1 MAEPIK
7 FTDLI
12 KPDDTI
18 NELIQQLRDAKDA
31 YEKLAK
37 TVKTESTDLT
47 KSLNATSGA
56 TEEGKQKILEL
67 AAAADKLAQAEKAV
81 SSAIDNIQKSEKG
94 LVQAQKEAAAAAEA
108 SVDYMEGLRKEVEK
122 AKREAAE
129 HTKKLQEQAN
139 AQKQVAQTAQH
150 AAEAQKEEATE
161 IEHAV
166 DSYKALKKELKDLTK
181 LFRTLSAE
189 ERIDPELGGD
199 LAAEI
204 RALKK
209 ELSDIDAMLTPHVS
223 KMTEL
228 EKTEKAF
235 AFASSDAGKQVAWL
249 KAQIAA
255 MNKEYIASRAALQHA
270 IGSYDSLK
278 ATLKQLSTEYKA
290 MSASDRQGPG
300 GQALLSSIL
309 ETKTAMS
316 QLEAQMKP
324 YTRALTQLE
333 KAKQKLAYL
342 QTNEGRELLEI
353 RAQINAI
360 VAERRKQEQILTDI
374 EKAKRKL
381 NFAQSE
387 ENMQLKLYTTQI
399 QEANRVAELRVRIA
413 NSEEGSY
420 NRLSA
425 QYALNKIRLNQMGE
439 ADEKAA
445 QAKRELE
452 AETKALYQQMI
463 KLQEA
468 TGNHTLS
475 VGNYK
480 KAWNGLGMSVNQ
492 IVRELPA
499 AAISLNTFFLGISN
513 NVPILLDEIQKVR
526 TLNAKLRAEGKQTKS
541 VIGEVTRAFFSWNTV
556 MVLLLTV
563 FAMHGEAIIN
573 WIANLF
579 RGEARV
585 MSLTG
590 RLKALTE
597 ELKNSSKGY
606 GDNYVAFKK
615 LADEWR
621 ALTSEKEKLQWI
633 EDNQSRFNGLSLAI
647 NNVNDA
653 DRAFITGTRAV
664 IEAMKL
670 RARATAAESLAAE
683 KYAEEL
689 TKREEARRRRIEAD
703 KLEGIQQPT
712 QTQAPSIMGGTMA
725 IPGKSRQEALLD
737 QASALDKV
745 ADAAKETADAY
756 YDMAAAD
763 NAAADAALKSLNL
776 FGKSKSNK
784 ERKSLHRDTEDTIE
798 SLSLS
803 ATKAYQD
810 SITKLERDE
819 IKKRRKEYLEA
830 YNTEV
835 ADLARKYNKIQRI
848 LDGQDSRYKK
858 LTEEQKEQALKAQDD
873 IVRAIENKQKAV
885 EQNLALLTYQQQEQD
900 AQTQLEAL
908 NLQIEAVKSGSEEE
922 LRLRL
927 QILRVEEQIA
937 LARNRQLPPAQQQD
951 ENVIKA
957 SFKKQRADVITGFN
971 DTSFE
976 QSQALEKAKFDS
988 VKHNEQQITQF
999 TLQQEKERW
1008 ERQIQLAEAGA
1019 LDWSQA
1025 QIDAAKETVKGINEQ
1040 LEENQNFIA
1049 RVGERGLKG
1058 ALFESFGWNDDQID
1072 AMSQATDFIVN
1083 QFSEILAAEVALAEK
1098 EKELADERVAR
1109 AQSAYEAE
1117 VEARNNGYAN
1127 NVATAK
1133 KELEQEK
1140 KNQLQK
1146 QKMLEAAQ
1154 KRQQAVD
1161 TIAQTSSLITAS
1173 ALLWKSFAGTGPA
1186 APFLAAAAIAAM
1198 WTSFAV
1204 AKIKARQV
1212 TSAGSEEY
1220 GEGGLE
1226 FLEGGSHASGNDIDL
1241 GVNNKRK
1248 RRMRAEGGEA
1258 LAIINKRRTRQ
1269 YRKVLP
1275 DVIESF
1281 NKGTFEDK
1289 YLNAFAG
1296 ADRANISIVSNSST
1310 DLSKLERDVSSIRKQ
1325 NETKYFTMPDG
1336 TVIMQYKNVKR
1347 IIKN

>member
-37 TVKTESTDLT
+37 SVKTESGDIAKALH
-47 KSLNATSGA
+47 STSGA

-67 AAAADKLAQAEKAV
+67 AAASDRLASAEKAV
-81 SSAIDNIQKSEKG
+81 AAAIEGLSRSEKG
-94 LVQAQKEAAAAAEA
+94 IAAAQKEVAAATANT
-108 SVDYMEGLRKEVEK
+108 VDNMEELRKELEK

-129 HTKKLQEQAN
+129 NTKRLEEN
-139 AQKQVAQTAQH
+139 ARAQRES
-150 AAEAQKEEATE
+150 AEATERHAKARKEEAEE
-161 IEHAV
+161 IEYAA
-166 DSYKALKKELKDLTK
+166 DSYKALKKELKELDK
-181 LFRTLSAE
+181 LFKTLSQVD
-189 ERIDPELGGD
+189 RIDPELGGELAKEIVD
-199 LAAEI
+199 LKK
-204 RALKK
+204 ALK
-209 ELSDIDAMLTPHVS
+209 DADAALTPFVS
-223 KMTEL
+223 GLYEL
-228 EKTEKAF
+228 AKAKNKLAF
-235 AFASSDAGKQVAWL
+235 A
-249 KAQIAA
+249 
-255 MNKEYIASRAALQHA
+255 R
-270 IGSYDSLK
+270 
-278 ATLKQLSTEYKA
+278 
-290 MSASDRQGPG
+290 
-300 GQALLSSIL
+300 
-309 ETKTAMS
+309 
-316 QLEAQMKP
+316 
-324 YTRALTQLE
+324 
-333 KAKQKLAYL
+333 
-342 QTNEGRELLEI
+342 
-353 RAQINAI
+353 
-360 VAERRKQEQILTDI
+360 
-374 EKAKRKL
+374 
-381 NFAQSE
+381 SE
-387 ENMQLKLYTTQI
+387 ENRELKLYTSQI
-399 QEANRVAELRVRIA
+399 REANRVAELEVAIA
-413 NSEEGSY
+413 NSAEGSY

-439 ADEKAA
+439 ADEEAIR
-445 QAKRELE
+445 AKRALEL
-452 AETKALYQQMI
+452 ETKALYQQMI

-480 KAWNGLGMSVNQ
+480 KVWNGLGMSVNQ

-513 NVPILLDEIQKVR
+513 NVPILIDEIKKVR
-526 TLNAKLRAEGKQTKS
+526 DLNAKLRADGEPTKS
-541 VIGEVTRAFFSWNTV
+541 VIGEVTKALFSWNTA

-585 MSLTG
+585 LSLTE
-590 RLKALTE
+590 RLKNLNE

-606 GDNYVAFKK
+606 GSNYVQFKK
-615 LADEWR
+615 LADEWK

-633 EDNQSRFNGLSLAI
+633 EDNRSEFNGLALAI
-647 NNVNDA
+647 KTVNDA
-653 DRAFITGTRAV
+653 DKAFITNTTQV
-664 IEAMKL
+664 LTAMKL
-670 RARATAAESLAAE
+670 RARATAAEALAAD

-689 TKREEARRRRIEAD
+689 TKREEAR
-703 KLEGIQQPT
+703 
-712 QTQAPSIMGGTMA
+712 QARLKVKELQKAGGTLPSAIGSSVTGYVQMGG
-725 IPGKSRQEALLD
+725 PGMTEVGLTEKA
-737 QASALDKV
+737 AALDKV

-763 NAAADAALKSLNL
+763 NAAADAALKSIGL
-776 FGKSKSNK
+776 FGKANKGSKGPQPK
-784 ERKSLHRDTEDTIE
+784 DTEDTIE

-873 IVRAIENKQKAV
+873 IVKAIENKKEAFS
-885 EQNLALLTYQQQEQD
+885 QNWALLTYQKQEQD

-908 NLQIEAVKSGSEEE
+908 NLQINAVKAGSEEE

-957 SFKKQRADVITGFN
+957 GFKKQRADVTTGFN

-988 VKHNEQQITQF
+988 VKHNEQQITRF

-1025 QIDAAKETVKGINEQ
+1025 QIDAAKETVKGINAQ
-1040 LEENQNFIA
+1040 LKENQSFIA
-1049 RVGERGLKG
+1049 RVGERGFKG
-1058 ALFESFGWNDDQID
+1058 ALFESFGWNEDQID

>member
-18 NELIQQLRDAKDA
+18 TELIQQLHDAKDA

-37 TVKTESTDLT
+37 SVKAESGDIAKALH
-47 KSLNATSGA
+47 STSGA

-67 AAAADKLAQAEKAV
+67 AAASDRLASAEKAV
-81 SSAIDNIQKSEKG
+81 AAAIEGLSRSEKA
-94 LVQAQKEAAAAAEA
+94 VAAAQKEVVAATANT
-108 SVDYMEGLRKEVEK
+108 VDNMEELRKELEK

-129 HTKKLQEQAN
+129 NTKRLEEN
-139 AQKQVAQTAQH
+139 ARAQRESA
-150 AAEAQKEEATE
+150 EATE
-161 IEHAV
+161 RHTQARKKEAEEIEYAA
-166 DSYKALKKELKDLTK
+166 DSYKALKKELKELDK
-181 LFRTLSAE
+181 LFKTLSQVD
-189 ERIDPELGGD
+189 RIDPELGGELAKEIVD
-199 LAAEI
+199 LKK
-204 RALKK
+204 ALK
-209 ELSDIDAMLTPHVS
+209 DADAALTPFVS
-223 KMTEL
+223 GLYEL
-228 EKTEKAF
+228 ARAKNKLAF
-235 AFASSDAGKQVAWL
+235 A
-249 KAQIAA
+249 
-255 MNKEYIASRAALQHA
+255 R
-270 IGSYDSLK
+270 
-278 ATLKQLSTEYKA
+278 
-290 MSASDRQGPG
+290 
-300 GQALLSSIL
+300 
-309 ETKTAMS
+309 
-316 QLEAQMKP
+316 
-324 YTRALTQLE
+324 
-333 KAKQKLAYL
+333 
-342 QTNEGRELLEI
+342 
-353 RAQINAI
+353 
-360 VAERRKQEQILTDI
+360 
-374 EKAKRKL
+374 
-381 NFAQSE
+381 SE
-387 ENMQLKLYTTQI
+387 ENKELKLYTSQI
-399 QEANRVAELRVRIA
+399 REANRVAELEVAIA
-413 NSEEGSY
+413 NSAEGSY

-439 ADEKAA
+439 ADEEAVR
-445 QAKRELE
+445 AKRALEL
-452 AETKALYQQMI
+452 ETKALYQQMI

-480 KAWNGLGMSVNQ
+480 KVWNGLGMSVNQ

-513 NVPILLDEIQKVR
+513 NVPILMDEIKKVR
-526 TLNAKLRAEGKQTKS
+526 DLNAKLRAEGKQTKS
-541 VIGEVTRAFFSWNTV
+541 VIGEVTRALFSWNTV

-563 FAMHGEAIIN
+563 FAMHGEAILN
-573 WIANLF
+573 WISNLF
-579 RGEARV
+579 RGEARIL
-585 MSLTG
+585 SLTE
-590 RLKALTE
+590 RLKNLNE

-606 GDNYVAFKK
+606 GSNYVRFKK

-633 EDNQSRFNGLSLAI
+633 EDNRSEFNQLEVAI
-647 NNVNDA
+647 KTVNDA
-653 DRAFITGTRAV
+653 DKAFITNTAQV
-664 IEAMKL
+664 LTAMKL
-670 RARATAAESLAAE
+670 RARATAAEALAAD

-689 TKREEARRRRIEAD
+689 TKREEAR
-703 KLEGIQQPT
+703 
-712 QTQAPSIMGGTMA
+712 QARLKVKELQKAGGTLPSAVGSSVTGYVQMGG
-725 IPGKSRQEALLD
+725 PGMSEVGLTEKA
-737 QASALDKV
+737 AALDKV
-745 ADAAKETADAY
+745 ADAAKKTADAY

-763 NAAADAALKSLNL
+763 NAAADAALKSIGL
-776 FGKSKSNK
+776 FGKDNK
-784 ERKSLHRDTEDTIE
+784 GSRGLQPKDTEDTIE

-873 IVRAIENKQKAV
+873 IVKAIENKKEAFS
-885 EQNLALLTYQQQEQD
+885 QNWALLTYQQQEQD

-937 LARNRQLPPAQQQD
+937 LARNKQLPPSQQQD
-951 ENVIKA
+951 ESTIKA
-957 SFKKQRADVITGFN
+957 GFKKRRADVTTDFN
-971 DTSFE
+971 DTAFE
-976 QSQALEKAKFDS
+976 QSQALEKAKFDA

-1019 LDWSQA
+1019 LDWSQV
-1025 QIDAAKETVKGINEQ
+1025 QIDAAKETVKGINAQ
-1040 LEENQNFIA
+1040 LKENQSFIA
-1049 RVGERGLKG
+1049 RVGERGFKG
-1058 ALFESFGWNDDQID
+1058 ALFESFGWNEDQID

-1117 VEARNNGYAN
+1117 VEARNKGYAN

-1140 KNQLQK
+1140 KNQMQK

-1241 GVNNKRK
+1241 GINNKRK

-1296 ADRANISIVSNSST
+1296 ADKANISIVSNSST
-1310 DLSKLERDVSSIRKQ
+1310 DLSKLERDVSNIRKQ

>member
-18 NELIQQLRDAKDA
+18 TELIQQLHDAKDA

-37 TVKTESTDLT
+37 SVKAESGDIAKALH
-47 KSLNATSGA
+47 STSGA

-67 AAAADKLAQAEKAV
+67 AAASDRLASAEKAV
-81 SSAIDNIQKSEKG
+81 AAAIEGLSRSEKG
-94 LVQAQKEAAAAAEA
+94 IAAAQKEVAAATANT
-108 SVDYMEGLRKEVEK
+108 VDNMEELRKELEK

-129 HTKKLQEQAN
+129 NTKRLEEN
-139 AQKQVAQTAQH
+139 ARAQRESA
-150 AAEAQKEEATE
+150 EATE
-161 IEHAV
+161 RHTQARKKEAEEIEYAA
-166 DSYKALKKELKDLTK
+166 DSYKALKKELKELDK
-181 LFRTLSAE
+181 LFKTLSQVD
-189 ERIDPELGGD
+189 RIDPELGGELAKEIVD
-199 LAAEI
+199 LKK
-204 RALKK
+204 ALK
-209 ELSDIDAMLTPHVS
+209 DADAALTPFVS
-223 KMTEL
+223 GLYEL
-228 EKTEKAF
+228 ARAKNKLAF
-235 AFASSDAGKQVAWL
+235 A
-249 KAQIAA
+249 
-255 MNKEYIASRAALQHA
+255 R
-270 IGSYDSLK
+270 
-278 ATLKQLSTEYKA
+278 
-290 MSASDRQGPG
+290 
-300 GQALLSSIL
+300 
-309 ETKTAMS
+309 
-316 QLEAQMKP
+316 
-324 YTRALTQLE
+324 
-333 KAKQKLAYL
+333 
-342 QTNEGRELLEI
+342 
-353 RAQINAI
+353 
-360 VAERRKQEQILTDI
+360 
-374 EKAKRKL
+374 
-381 NFAQSE
+381 SE
-387 ENMQLKLYTTQI
+387 ENKELKLYTSQI
-399 QEANRVAELRVRIA
+399 REANRVAELEVAIA
-413 NSEEGSY
+413 NSAEGSY

-439 ADEKAA
+439 ADEEAVR
-445 QAKRELE
+445 AKRALEL
-452 AETKALYQQMI
+452 ETKALYQQMI

-480 KAWNGLGMSVNQ
+480 KVWNGLGMSVNQ

-513 NVPILLDEIQKVR
+513 NVPILMDEIKKVR
-526 TLNAKLRAEGKQTKS
+526 DLNAKLRAEGKQTKS
-541 VIGEVTRAFFSWNTV
+541 VIGEVTRALFSWNTV

-563 FAMHGEAIIN
+563 FAMHGEAILN
-573 WIANLF
+573 WISNLF
-579 RGEARV
+579 RGEARIL
-585 MSLTG
+585 SLTE
-590 RLKALTE
+590 RLKNLNE

-606 GDNYVAFKK
+606 GSNYVQFKK
-615 LADEWR
+615 LADEWK

-633 EDNQSRFNGLSLAI
+633 EDNRSEFNRLELAI
-647 NNVNDA
+647 KTVNDA
-653 DRAFITGTRAV
+653 DKAFITNTAQV
-664 IEAMKL
+664 LTAMKL
-670 RARATAAESLAAE
+670 RARATAAEALAAD

-689 TKREEARRRRIEAD
+689 TKREEARQARIKVKELQKAGGT
-703 KLEGIQQPT
+703 L
-712 QTQAPSIMGGTMA
+712 PSAVGSSVTGYVQMGG
-725 IPGKSRQEALLD
+725 PGMSEVGLTEKA
-737 QASALDKV
+737 AALDKV
-745 ADAAKETADAY
+745 ADAAKKTADAY

-763 NAAADAALKSLNL
+763 NAAADAALKSIGL
-776 FGKSKSNK
+776 FGKANK
-784 ERKSLHRDTEDTIE
+784 GSRGPQPKDTEDTIE

-810 SITKLERDE
+810 SVTKLERDE

-873 IVRAIENKQKAV
+873 IVRAIESKQKAV

-937 LARNRQLPPAQQQD
+937 LARNKQLPPSQQQD
-951 ENVIKA
+951 ESTIKA
-957 SFKKQRADVITGFN
+957 GFKKRRT
-971 DTSFE
+971 DTIEDYNSSNFDL
-976 QSQALEKAKFDS
+976 QQQIQKQQFDS
-988 VKHNEQQITQF
+988 AKHNQQQINRF

-1008 ERQIQLAEAGA
+1008 DRLIDLAEAGV
-1019 LDWSQA
+1019 LGWKKP
-1025 QIDAAKETVKGINEQ
+1025 QIDAAKEIVNNLEQQISDNES
-1040 LEENQNFIA
+1040 FIA
-1049 RVGERGLKG
+1049 RVGERGFKG
-1058 ALFESFGWNDDQID
+1058 ALFESFGWNEDQID

-1083 QFSEILAAEVALAEK
+1083 QFREILAAEVALAEK

-1146 QKMLEAAQ
+1146 QKILEAAQ

-1241 GVNNKRK
+1241 GINNKRK